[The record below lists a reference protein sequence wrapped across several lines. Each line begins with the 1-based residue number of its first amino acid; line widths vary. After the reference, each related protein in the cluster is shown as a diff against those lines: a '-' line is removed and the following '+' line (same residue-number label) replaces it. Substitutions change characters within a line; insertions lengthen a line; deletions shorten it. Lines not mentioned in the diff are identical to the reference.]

1 MWVEECSPKIHVHL
15 EPQNVTLLGTFLVV
29 QWLRLCF
36 HCNGHRFDPWGRN
49 KIPHATWCSQKIK
62 KKKKVTLFENKGFAD
77 AKKGSILDLNGP

>member
-29 QWLRLCF
+29 QWLRLGF
-36 HCNGHRFDPWGRN
+36 HCSGHRFDPGGRN
-49 KIPHATWCSQKIK
+49 KIPHATCCSQKI

-77 AKKGSILDLNGP
+77 AKKGSILDPNEP